1 MTNVTEQKVN
11 AGTRLG
17 TMMLDHI
24 IRTSQSHMDN
34 VLTKLEAR
42 IKEVGD

>member
-1 MTNVTEQKVN
+1 MTEQKVN

-17 TMMLDHI
+17 TMILDH
-24 IRTSQSHMDN
+24 RTSQSHMDN

-42 IKEVGD
+42 IKEVGLE

>member
-1 MTNVTEQKVN
+1 MTEQKGN
-11 AGTRLG
+11 AATRLG
-17 TMMLDHI
+17 TMILDHI
-24 IRTSQSHMDN
+24 IRTSQSHMDD